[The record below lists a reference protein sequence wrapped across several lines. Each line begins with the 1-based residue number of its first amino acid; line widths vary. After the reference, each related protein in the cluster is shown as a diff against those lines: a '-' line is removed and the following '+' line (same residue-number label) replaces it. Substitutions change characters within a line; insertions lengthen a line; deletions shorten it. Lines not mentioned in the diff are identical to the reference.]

1 MSEPSQA
8 APPNGGGAV
17 QNETRLHLLD
27 AAEELFAEHGYH
39 GVSLREITRKA
50 GVNIASANYHFSN
63 KDGLYRAV
71 FERRVEPMN
80 QERNRLLAACVE
92 EQKRTGRLDPS
103 AILEAFIEPALRVS
117 NLPGAENFRKLSG
130 RAATDPSPA
139 ARKVVYELYDV
150 AARRFVDL
158 LAQATPHLTREDLFW
173 RLTCIYGAMM
183 YVRADSGRLQQL
195 VGYEFRMDDSGAAMR
210 HLLPF
215 LTAGLN
221 LPSFSAPMAAE

>member
-1 MSEPSQA
+1 MSEPSEA
-8 APPNGGGAV
+8 TSLNAGTLP
-17 QNETRLHLLD
+17 NETRLHLLD

-50 GVNIASANYHFSN
+50 GVNIASANYHFGN

-80 QERNRLLAACVE
+80 QERNRLLDACID
-92 EQKRTGRLDPS
+92 EQKRTGRLDPK

-117 NLPGAENFRKLSG
+117 SLPGAENFRKLSG

-150 AARRFVDL
+150 AAHRFVDL
-158 LAQATPHLTREDLFW
+158 LAEASPHLTREDLFW
-173 RLTCIYGAMM
+173 RLSCIYGAMM

-195 VGYEFRMDDSGAAMR
+195 VGSGFQMTDSGAAMR
-210 HLLPF
+210 HLIPF
-215 LTAGLN
+215 LTAGLS
-221 LPSFSAPMAAE
+221 LPSLATPVAAE